1 PMPTAEIAA
10 RLAGGDRHVRLVVH
24 SANRGYG
31 AALQA
36 GIGAAT
42 MRRTFHMTVRDV
54 DCAFKLIRRELIGA
68 LPLTCNGAMISTEL
82 LVGATAAGARIE
94 EIGVHHHP
102 RVAGVQ
108 SGAAARV
115 VLRAVHAPPPA
126 APPSEPRGIRG
137 HARRALAPR
146 R

>member
-1 PMPTAEIAA
+1 M
-10 RLAGGDRHVRLVVH
+10 RLVVH

-42 MRRTFHMTVRDV
+42 MPWLLLTDV

-82 LVGATAAGARIE
+82 LVRATAAGARIE